1 MPFIYHDWSNDAC
14 PFNSTERIIPTDD
27 CTCQPKA
34 IIIPP
39 FKRTDVVKLLSG
51 GPDMTVLTID
61 TKTHPPNEDFK
72 NERTVQVMYFN
83 KNGEKRIEWFAADVL
98 KLSKEGGS
106 NEAPKTQVA

>member
-1 MPFIYHDWSNDAC
+1 MSLLDHDWHDANC
-14 PFNSTERIIPTDD
+14 PFNADSSSD
-27 CTCQPKA
+27 CICQPP
-34 IIIPP
+34 ITVVVR

-72 NERTVQVMYFN
+72 NERNVQVMYFN

>member
-1 MPFIYHDWSNDAC
+1 MNNARCPVNIIGEANVVRPFEICN
-14 PFNSTERIIPTDD
+14 
-27 CTCQPKA
+27 CQP
-34 IIIPP
+34 IP

-51 GPDMTVLTID
+51 GPDMTILMID

-72 NERTVQVMYFN
+72 NERNVQVMYFN